1 MDIHQCPRCELR
13 FVHTSELR
21 HHFEFD
27 HGADARVFE
36 PYRYRSRAAEGEAP
50 RTILLVGNQTLE
62 REAVLDEVTSRA
74 GAGDRVFVVVPA
86 TDDRHHVQLRSMSAV
101 EDERAGEGTGAGLA
115 RFRLRTVIDRLRAA
129 GVEADG
135 EVGDA
140 DPYAAVCHALSQHD
154 VGEILLSTLP
164 PSSSRWLSVDLPG
177 RLRRHTSRPVTVLTP
192 APAGRE
198 PG

>member
-27 HGADARVFE
+27 HAADPRVFE
-36 PYRYRSRAAEGEAP
+36 PYRYRSSTPASSDR

-62 REAVLDEVTSRA
+62 RDAVLDEVTSRA
-74 GAGDRVFVVVPA
+74 ADGARVLVVVPVTPQRQEA
-86 TDDRHHVQLRSMSAV
+86 DGGQD
-101 EDERAGEGTGAGLA
+101 AGPALA
-115 RFRLRTVIDRLRAA
+115 RHRLDAALARLRDA

-140 DPYAAVCHALSQHD
+140 DPYAAACRALARHHVD
-154 VGEILLSTLP
+154 EILLSTLP
-164 PSSSRWLSVDLPG
+164 PSSSRWLRVDLPE
-177 RLRRHTSRPVTVLTP
+177 RLRRHTARPVTVLTP
-192 APAGRE
+192 APVGRATT
-198 PG
+198 

>member
-1 MDIHQCPRCELR
+1 MDVHQCPRCELR

-27 HGADARVFE
+27 HAADPRVFDR
-36 PYRYRSRAAEGEAP
+36 YRYRSRDSAEDEG

-62 REAVLDEVTSRA
+62 REAVIDEVASRA
-74 GAGDRVFVVVPA
+74 EAGDRVFVVVPA
-86 TDDRHHVQLRSMSAV
+86 TDHGEEMGAALAGVRLRSV
-101 EDERAGEGTGAGLA
+101 LE
-115 RFRLRTVIDRLRAA
+115 RLRNA
-129 GVEADG
+129 GVDADG

-140 DPYAAVCHALSQHD
+140 DPYAAVCHALAEHD

-164 PSSSRWLSVDLPG
+164 PSSSRWLRVDLPD

-192 APAGRE
+192 TAAGR
-198 PG
+198 GAD